1 MHPIENILKTTMEE
15 LKRMTDVNTVVGEPF
30 IAPDGQTIIPI
41 SKVSFGFV
49 SGGGEYG
56 KNASEE
62 LPFAGGSASGVSISP
77 VAFMVGKNEDMRLI
91 PVNDRNALDKVM
103 ENAPKL
109 IDEIKNAVYA
119 SRGANGSGDA
129 IEEN

>member
-1 MHPIENILKTTMEE
+1 
-15 LKRMTDVNTVVGEPF
+15 
-30 IAPDGQTIIPI
+30 
-41 SKVSFGFV
+41 
-49 SGGGEYG
+49 
-56 KNASEE
+56 
-62 LPFAGGSASGVSISP
+62 
-77 VAFMVGKNEDMRLI
+77 MVGKNEDMRLI

-119 SRGANGSGDA
+119 SRGANGSGDE